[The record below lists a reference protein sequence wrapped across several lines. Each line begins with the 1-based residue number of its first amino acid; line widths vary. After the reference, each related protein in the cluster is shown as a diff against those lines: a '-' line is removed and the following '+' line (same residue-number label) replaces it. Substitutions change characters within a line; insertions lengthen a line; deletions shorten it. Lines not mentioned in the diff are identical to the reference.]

1 MLPFLSVL
9 YFLCDNFIFT
19 RWRFIQPQI
28 IRCCLGCS
36 GMKVGGWKLQTRPSF
51 DQSSL
56 EEISRFLVKT
66 CLYGRC
72 FLLKQAVPFVTGFCA
87 FQTDGTLMEFC
98 DFFAWMI
105 CHQFGKDI
113 LPVLINYPGCKI
125 NYCSLQCHEGILIND
140 NIGWEKLWID
150 VLPFEALYLGLQ
162 NWMETVLWSEM
173 SWRKWYP

>member
-98 DFFAWMI
+98 DFFCLNDMSSIWQGHFT
-105 CHQFGKDI
+105 CLNK
-113 LPVLINYPGCKI
+113 LPW
-125 NYCSLQCHEGILIND
+125 LQDQL
-140 NIGWEKLWID
+140 LFAA
-150 VLPFEALYLGLQ
+150 V
-162 NWMETVLWSEM
+162 S
-173 SWRKWYP
+173 